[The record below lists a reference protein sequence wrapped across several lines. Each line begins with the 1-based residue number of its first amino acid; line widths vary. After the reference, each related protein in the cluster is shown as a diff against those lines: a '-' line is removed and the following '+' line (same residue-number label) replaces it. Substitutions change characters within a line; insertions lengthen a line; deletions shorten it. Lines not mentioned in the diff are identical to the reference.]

1 MLERTGAREFPMPR
15 RTVDFETVRELALAL
30 PEVQQASPWGALGF
44 KARGKLM
51 ACQAIHSSAEPDTL
65 MVRID
70 KNLRDELLASEPSV
84 YYLTPHYE
92 NYPSVLVRL
101 ARTNRN
107 ALKKLLGVSW
117 LFVTSDAPK
126 GGAKRNKTATTKRR
140 RAER

>member
-1 MLERTGAREFPMPR
+1 MPR
-15 RTVDFETVRELALAL
+15 KTVDLDTVRELALAL
-30 PEVQQASPWGALGF
+30 PEVEEASPWGARGF

-70 KNLRDELLASEPSV
+70 RNLRDELLASEPNV

-92 NYPSVLVRL
+92 PYPSVLVRL

-107 ALKKLLGVSW
+107 ALKKLLGTSW
-117 LFVTSDAPK
+117 LFVTSDAQS
-126 GGAKRNKTATTKRR
+126 GARTRKKAATKKRR
-140 RAER
+140 

>member
-1 MLERTGAREFPMPR
+1 MQRKP
-15 RTVDFETVRELALAL
+15 VDLETVRELALGL
-30 PEVQQASPWGALGF
+30 PEVEEVIPWGARGF

-51 ACQAIHSSAEPDTL
+51 ACQAIHRSAEPDTL

-70 KNLRDELLASEPSV
+70 TNLRDELLASEPSV

-92 NYPSVLVRL
+92 IYPSVLVRL
-101 ARTNRN
+101 GRTNRN
-107 ALKKLLGVSW
+107 ALKKLLGTSW

-126 GGAKRNKTATTKRR
+126 GAARRKKTATKRR